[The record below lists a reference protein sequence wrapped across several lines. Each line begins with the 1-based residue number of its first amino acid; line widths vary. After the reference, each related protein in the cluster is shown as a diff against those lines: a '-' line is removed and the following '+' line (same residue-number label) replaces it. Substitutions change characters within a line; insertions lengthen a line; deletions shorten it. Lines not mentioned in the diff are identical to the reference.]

1 MPRRSFPASSFLV
14 NFHGNPGRNRAPTG
28 YAVRYGGGLPGVPR
42 PFISYPGDVYA
53 SEGGVSCVA
62 RFRRVTFS
70 LPNFR
75 TTFFHRVCTLTD
87 RSAQDTWIATLGQ
100 LEMEL
105 PRTTFDTWLKETEG
119 LAFEGMD
126 LLVQVPSVFTIAWL
140 EQRMYQTILRA
151 LRQSSGELLDVRFQV
166 SGEVG
171 PDNAQPPSANGNAD
185 GATPAPTAPA
195 ARAASAPVSTGVN
208 FDRKYSFNSFVVGTS
223 NRMAFSAAQAVADAP
238 GQAYNPLFLYS
249 GVGLG
254 KTHLLHAIGQQASR
268 SGKSVLY
275 VSSEQFTNDFISAIR
290 NRTTEEFR
298 QRYRSVQ
305 VLLIDDVQ
313 FMSGKEQTQE
323 GFFHT
328 FNDLHTAGYQIVLT
342 SDRPPKAL
350 ALLEDR
356 LRSRFEWGLIADIQ
370 PPDLETRMAILSAKA
385 EQLNTII
392 EESVLE
398 LIAKR
403 VQKNVREL
411 EGSLNRVVAYS
422 QLMSVPMNMEST
434 SRLLDDL
441 TLDTARHAIDP
452 ERILEEVS
460 RQYKVSS
467 ADLLGRNRSKT
478 IALARQVAMYL
489 LIYELE
495 LSPTEVGRL
504 LGNRDHSTVIHGA
517 GKINGEINEDYHLRQ
532 NVLTIKEAI
541 FT

>member
-1 MPRRSFPASSFLV
+1 MLAGNLFVTYFGTTSS
-14 NFHGNPGRNRAPTG
+14 HRA
-28 YAVRYGGGLPGVPR
+28 R
-42 PFISYPGDVYA
+42 
-53 SEGGVSCVA
+53 
-62 RFRRVTFS
+62 
-70 LPNFR
+70 
-75 TTFFHRVCTLTD
+75 TLTN
-87 RSAQDTWIATLGQ
+87 RSPHDTWTATLGQ

-105 PRTTFDTWLKETEG
+105 PRATFDTWLKETEG
-119 LAFEGMD
+119 LAFDGMD

-140 EQRMYQTILRA
+140 AQRMYQTILRA
-151 LRQSSGELLDVRFQV
+151 LRQSSGDLLDVRFQV
-166 SGEVG
+166 SSEVG
-171 PDNAQPPSANGNAD
+171 GDEVEPPSVSRQVNGA
-185 GATPAPTAPA
+185 GSVMSAP
-195 ARAASAPVSTGVN
+195 SAPVPSGVN
-208 FDRKYSFNSFVVGTS
+208 FDRKYSFNNFVVGTS

-254 KTHLLHAIGQQASR
+254 KTHLLHAIGQEASR
-268 SGKSVLY
+268 NGHSVLY

-370 PPDLETRMAILSAKA
+370 PPDLETRMAILSSKA
-385 EQLNTII
+385 DQLKTII

-422 QLMSVPMNMEST
+422 QLMSIPVTLEST

-441 TLDTARHAIDP
+441 TSDTARHAIDP
-452 ERILEEVS
+452 ERILEEVA
-460 RQYKVSS
+460 RQYKVTTP
-467 ADLLGRNRSKT
+467 DLLGRNRSKT

-495 LSPTEVGRL
+495 LSPTQVGRL

>member
-1 MPRRSFPASSFLV
+1 MTNENTNTS
-14 NFHGNPGRNRAPTG
+14 
-28 YAVRYGGGLPGVPR
+28 
-42 PFISYPGDVYA
+42 
-53 SEGGVSCVA
+53 A
-62 RFRRVTFS
+62 RE
-70 LPNFR
+70 
-75 TTFFHRVCTLTD
+75 
-87 RSAQDTWIATLGQ
+87 TWNATLGQ
-100 LEMEL
+100 LELEL
-105 PRTTFDTWLKETEG
+105 PRATFDTWLKQTEG
-119 LAFEGMD
+119 IGFNGTD
-126 LLVQVPSVFTIAWL
+126 LLVEVPSVFTIAQL

-151 LRQSSGELLDVRFQV
+151 LRQASGQPLDVRFQV
-166 SGEVG
+166 SPEIAEQGGRYSAQDSG
-171 PDNAQPPSANGNAD
+171 PRNAG
-185 GATPAPTAPA
+185 TPAEPGGESGQPVPA
-195 ARAASAPVSTGVN
+195 VTGLSL
-208 FDRKYSFNSFVVGTS
+208 DDKYSFNSFVVGNS

-254 KTHLLHAIGQQASR
+254 KTHLLHAIGQESARQGR
-268 SGKSVLY
+268 SVLY

-298 QRYRSVQ
+298 RRYRSVQ

-342 SDRPPKAL
+342 SDRPPKSL

-370 PPDLETRMAILSAKA
+370 PPDLETRMAILFAKA
-385 EQLNTII
+385 GQLKTAL

-422 QLMSVPMNMEST
+422 QLLNTPVTLEST

-441 TLDTARHAIDP
+441 TQDTARHAIVP
-452 ERILEEVS
+452 ERILEQVS
-460 RQYKVSS
+460 RHYRVSNG
-467 ADLLGRNRSKT
+467 DLLGRSRSKT

-517 GKINGEINEDYHLRQ
+517 GKINGEINEDYQLRQ
-532 NVLTIKEAI
+532 DVLTIKEAI

>member
-1 MPRRSFPASSFLV
+1 M
-14 NFHGNPGRNRAPTG
+14 
-28 YAVRYGGGLPGVPR
+28 
-42 PFISYPGDVYA
+42 
-53 SEGGVSCVA
+53 
-62 RFRRVTFS
+62 
-70 LPNFR
+70 
-75 TTFFHRVCTLTD
+75 TD
-87 RSAQDTWIATLGQ
+87 RSPQDTWIATLGQ

-151 LRQSSGELLDVRFQV
+151 LRQSSGDLLDVRFQV

-171 PDNAQPPSANGNAD
+171 GEDAQTSAVSRQVNGSD
-185 GATPAPTAPA
+185 YPAPAPVA
-195 ARAASAPVSTGVN
+195 PAPVSTGVN
-208 FDRKYSFNSFVVGTS
+208 FDRKYSFNNFVVGTS

-254 KTHLLHAIGQQASR
+254 KTHLLHAIGQQAAR

-370 PPDLETRMAILSAKA
+370 PPDLETRMAILSTKA

-422 QLMSVPMNMEST
+422 QLMSVPMNLEST

-460 RQYKVSS
+460 RQYKVAA
-467 ADLLGRNRSKT
+467 ADLLGRNRRKT

>member
-1 MPRRSFPASSFLV
+1 M
-14 NFHGNPGRNRAPTG
+14 
-28 YAVRYGGGLPGVPR
+28 
-42 PFISYPGDVYA
+42 
-53 SEGGVSCVA
+53 
-62 RFRRVTFS
+62 
-70 LPNFR
+70 
-75 TTFFHRVCTLTD
+75 TD
-87 RSAQDTWIATLGQ
+87 SSAQNTWTATLGQ

-105 PRTTFDTWLKETEG
+105 PRATFDTWLKDTEG
-119 LAFEGMD
+119 LAFDGMD

-151 LRQSSGELLDVRFQV
+151 LRQSSGEPLDVRFRV
-166 SGEVG
+166 PSEIGEEEADPPPAGGAANASG
-171 PDNAQPPSANGNAD
+171 S
-185 GATPAPTAPA
+185 PAP
-195 ARAASAPVSTGVN
+195 PVPMNAGVN
-208 FDRKYSFNSFVVGTS
+208 FDRKYSFNNFVVGTS

-254 KTHLLHAIGQQASR
+254 KTHLLHAIGQEAAR
-268 SGKSVLY
+268 NGHSVLY

-370 PPDLETRMAILSAKA
+370 PPDLETRMAILSSKA
-385 EQLNTII
+385 DQLKTIV

-422 QLMSVPMNMEST
+422 QLMSIPVTLEST

-441 TLDTARHAIDP
+441 THDIARHAIDR
-452 ERILEEVS
+452 EKILDEVS
-460 RQYKVSS
+460 RHYKVST
-467 ADLLGRNRSKT
+467 ADLLGRSRSKN

>member
-1 MPRRSFPASSFLV
+1 M
-14 NFHGNPGRNRAPTG
+14 
-28 YAVRYGGGLPGVPR
+28 
-42 PFISYPGDVYA
+42 
-53 SEGGVSCVA
+53 
-62 RFRRVTFS
+62 
-70 LPNFR
+70 
-75 TTFFHRVCTLTD
+75 TD
-87 RSAQDTWIATLGQ
+87 RSAQDTWHATLGQ

-105 PRTTFDTWLKETEG
+105 PKATFETWLKETEG
-119 LAFEGMD
+119 LAFDGMD
-126 LLVQVPSVFTIAWL
+126 LLVQAPSVFTIAWL

-151 LRQSSGELLDVRFQV
+151 LRQSSGESLDVRFQV
-166 SGEVG
+166 SSEIGEVG
-171 PDNAQPPSANGNAD
+171 GDEAQPASGGIQDNGT
-185 GATPAPTAPA
+185 GYPA
-195 ARAASAPVSTGVN
+195 AAPVSAVPLSSGVN
-208 FDRKYSFNSFVVGTS
+208 FDRKYSFNGFVVGTS

-238 GQAYNPLFLYS
+238 GQAYNPLFIYS

-254 KTHLLHAIGQQASR
+254 KTHLLHAIGQEASR
-268 SGKSVLY
+268 NGKSVLY

-385 EQLNTII
+385 DHLNAII
-392 EESVLE
+392 EDSVLE

-411 EGSLNRVVAYS
+411 EGSLNRVVAS
-422 QLMSVPMNMEST
+422 AQLMSIPITLEST
-434 SRLLDDL
+434 SRMLDDL

-452 ERILEEVS
+452 ERILEEVA
-460 RQYKVSS
+460 RQYKVQQP
-467 ADLLGRNRSKT
+467 DLLGRSRSKT

-495 LSPTEVGRL
+495 LSPTQVGRL

>member
-1 MPRRSFPASSFLV
+1 MA
-14 NFHGNPGRNRAPTG
+14 GRWQ
-28 YAVRYGGGLPGVPR
+28 
-42 PFISYPGDVYA
+42 
-53 SEGGVSCVA
+53 
-62 RFRRVTFS
+62 VTFS
-70 LPNFR
+70 LPVFR
-75 TTFFHRVCTLTD
+75 TTFHHRVCTLTD
-87 RSAQDTWIATLGQ
+87 ISAQDTWIATLGQ

-105 PRTTFDTWLKETEG
+105 PRTTFDTWLKDTEG
-119 LAFEGMD
+119 LTFNGMD

-166 SGEVG
+166 SAEVDSEG
-171 PDNAQPPSANGNAD
+171 VDPPSVNGNGQGNGNAA
-185 GATPAPTAPA
+185 GHVPAAPASPAPMP
-195 ARAASAPVSTGVN
+195 TGVN
-208 FDRKYSFNSFVVGTS
+208 FDRKYSFNNFVVGNS

-238 GQAYNPLFLYS
+238 GQSYNPLFLYS

-370 PPDLETRMAILSAKA
+370 APDLETRMAILSAKA
-385 EQLNTII
+385 EQLNTFI

-422 QLMSVPMNMEST
+422 QLMSVPMNLEST

-452 ERILEEVS
+452 ERILVEVS
-460 RQYKVSS
+460 RQYKVTT
-467 ADLLGRNRSKT
+467 ADLLGRSRSKT
-478 IALARQVAMYL
+478 IALARQIAMYL

-517 GKINGEINEDYHLRQ
+517 GKINGEINEDNHLRQ

>member
-1 MPRRSFPASSFLV
+1 M
-14 NFHGNPGRNRAPTG
+14 
-28 YAVRYGGGLPGVPR
+28 
-42 PFISYPGDVYA
+42 
-53 SEGGVSCVA
+53 
-62 RFRRVTFS
+62 
-70 LPNFR
+70 
-75 TTFFHRVCTLTD
+75 
-87 RSAQDTWIATLGQ
+87 GQ

-105 PRTTFDTWLKETEG
+105 PRATFDTWLKDTEG
-119 LAFEGMD
+119 MAFDGMD

-151 LRQSSGELLDVRFQV
+151 LRQSSGELLDVRFRV
-166 SGEVG
+166 SSDTAEEELE
-171 PDNAQPPSANGNAD
+171 PPSVSRSSNGGGASSPVSAAP
-185 GATPAPTAPA
+185 ATPMNA
-195 ARAASAPVSTGVN
+195 GVN
-208 FDRKYSFNSFVVGTS
+208 FDRKYSFNNFVVGTS

-238 GQAYNPLFLYS
+238 GQSYNPLFLYS

-254 KTHLLHAIGQQASR
+254 KTHLLHAVGQEAAR
-268 SGKSVLY
+268 HGHSVLY

-370 PPDLETRMAILSAKA
+370 PPDLETRMAILSSKA
-385 EQLNTII
+385 DQLKTII
-392 EESVLE
+392 EDSVLE

-422 QLMSVPMNMEST
+422 QLMSIPVTLEST

-441 TLDTARHAIDP
+441 TQDIARHAIDR
-452 ERILEEVS
+452 EKILDEVS
-460 RQYKVSS
+460 RHYKVTT
-467 ADLLGRNRSKT
+467 ADLLGRSRSKT

-517 GKINGEINEDYHLRQ
+517 GKISGDINEDYHLRQ

>member
-1 MPRRSFPASSFLV
+1 MRGRMLAGNLFVTYFGTTSS
-14 NFHGNPGRNRAPTG
+14 HRA
-28 YAVRYGGGLPGVPR
+28 R
-42 PFISYPGDVYA
+42 
-53 SEGGVSCVA
+53 
-62 RFRRVTFS
+62 
-70 LPNFR
+70 
-75 TTFFHRVCTLTD
+75 TLTN
-87 RSAQDTWIATLGQ
+87 RSPHDTWTATLGQ

-105 PRTTFDTWLKETEG
+105 PRATFDTWLKETEG
-119 LAFEGMD
+119 LAFDGMD

-151 LRQSSGELLDVRFQV
+151 LRQSSGDLLDVRFQV
-166 SGEVG
+166 SSEVG
-171 PDNAQPPSANGNAD
+171 GDEVEPPTVSRQVNGAGSVMSA
-185 GATPAPTAPA
+185 P
-195 ARAASAPVSTGVN
+195 SAPVPSGVN
-208 FDRKYSFNSFVVGTS
+208 FDRKYSFNNFVVGTS

-254 KTHLLHAIGQQASR
+254 KTHLLHAIGQEASR
-268 SGKSVLY
+268 NGHSVLY

-370 PPDLETRMAILSAKA
+370 PPDLETRMAILSSKA
-385 EQLNTII
+385 DQLKTII

-422 QLMSVPMNMEST
+422 QLMSIPVTLEST

-441 TLDTARHAIDP
+441 TSDTARHAIDP
-452 ERILEEVS
+452 ERILEEVA
-460 RQYKVSS
+460 RQYKV
-467 ADLLGRNRSKT
+467 ATPDLLGRNRSKT

-495 LSPTEVGRL
+495 LSPTQVGRL

>member
-1 MPRRSFPASSFLV
+1 
-14 NFHGNPGRNRAPTG
+14 
-28 YAVRYGGGLPGVPR
+28 
-42 PFISYPGDVYA
+42 
-53 SEGGVSCVA
+53 
-62 RFRRVTFS
+62 
-70 LPNFR
+70 
-75 TTFFHRVCTLTD
+75 
-87 RSAQDTWIATLGQ
+87 
-100 LEMEL
+100 MEL

-119 LAFEGMD
+119 LAFDGMD
-126 LLVQVPSVFTIAWL
+126 LLVQVPSFFTIAWL

-151 LRQSSGELLDVRFQV
+151 LRQCSGEPLDVRFQV
-166 SGEVG
+166 SPEVEAEEL
-171 PDNAQPPSANGNAD
+171 DSPPASSNGN
-185 GATPAPTAPA
+185 GTAPA
-195 ARAASAPVSTGVN
+195 APTPVSSAPLSAGVN
-208 FDRKYSFNSFVVGTS
+208 FDRKYSFNNFVVGNS

-268 SGKSVLY
+268 NGCSVLY

-290 NRTTEEFR
+290 NRTTEQFR

-370 PPDLETRMAILSAKA
+370 APDLETRMAILSSKA
-385 EQLNTII
+385 DQLNTII
-392 EESVLE
+392 GESVLE

-422 QLMSVPMNMEST
+422 QLMSIPVTLEST

-460 RQYKVSS
+460 RQYKVST
-467 ADLLGRNRSKT
+467 ADLLGRSRSKT

>member
-1 MPRRSFPASSFLV
+1 M
-14 NFHGNPGRNRAPTG
+14 
-28 YAVRYGGGLPGVPR
+28 
-42 PFISYPGDVYA
+42 
-53 SEGGVSCVA
+53 
-62 RFRRVTFS
+62 
-70 LPNFR
+70 
-75 TTFFHRVCTLTD
+75 TD
-87 RSAQDTWIATLGQ
+87 RSPQDTWIATLGQ

-119 LAFEGMD
+119 LAFDGMD

-151 LRQSSGELLDVRFQV
+151 LRQSSGDLLDVRFQV

-171 PDNAQPPSANGNAD
+171 GEDAQTSAVSRQVNGSD
-185 GATPAPTAPA
+185 YPAPAPV
-195 ARAASAPVSTGVN
+195 SPAPVSTGVN
-208 FDRKYSFNSFVVGTS
+208 FDRKYSFNNFVVGTS

-254 KTHLLHAIGQQASR
+254 KTHLLHAVGQQASR

-370 PPDLETRMAILSAKA
+370 PPDLETRMAILSTKA

-422 QLMSVPMNMEST
+422 QLMSVPMNLEST

-460 RQYKVSS
+460 RQYKVAA

>member
-1 MPRRSFPASSFLV
+1 M
-14 NFHGNPGRNRAPTG
+14 
-28 YAVRYGGGLPGVPR
+28 
-42 PFISYPGDVYA
+42 
-53 SEGGVSCVA
+53 
-62 RFRRVTFS
+62 
-70 LPNFR
+70 
-75 TTFFHRVCTLTD
+75 TD
-87 RSAQDTWIATLGQ
+87 RSPQDTWIATLGQ

-151 LRQSSGELLDVRFQV
+151 LRQSSGDLLDVRFQV

-171 PDNAQPPSANGNAD
+171 GEDAQTSAVSRQVNGSD
-185 GATPAPTAPA
+185 YPAPAPV
-195 ARAASAPVSTGVN
+195 SPAPVSTGVN
-208 FDRKYSFNSFVVGTS
+208 FDRKYSFNNFVVGTS

-254 KTHLLHAIGQQASR
+254 KTHLLHAVGQQASR

-370 PPDLETRMAILSAKA
+370 PPDLETRMAILSTKA

-422 QLMSVPMNMEST
+422 QLMSVPMNLEST

-460 RQYKVSS
+460 RQYKVAA

>member
-1 MPRRSFPASSFLV
+1 M
-14 NFHGNPGRNRAPTG
+14 TD
-28 YAVRYGGGLPGVPR
+28 
-42 PFISYPGDVYA
+42 ISPK
-53 SEGGVSCVA
+53 E
-62 RFRRVTFS
+62 
-70 LPNFR
+70 
-75 TTFFHRVCTLTD
+75 
-87 RSAQDTWIATLGQ
+87 TWNATLGQ
-100 LEMEL
+100 LELEV
-105 PRTTFDTWLKETEG
+105 PRATFDTWLKQTEG
-119 LAFEGMD
+119 IAFDGLD
-126 LLVQVPSVFTIAWL
+126 LLVEVPSVFAVEWL
-140 EQRMYQTILRA
+140 EQRMYQTILRT
-151 LRQSSGELLDVRFQV
+151 LRRVAGQPFDVRFQV
-166 SGEVG
+166 QPDPKITAAAATAAAGTAAAATDGPNRPMGTSAQDYAYAADSSDAAPGADSGR
-171 PDNAQPPSANGNAD
+171 PP
-185 GATPAPTAPA
+185 
-195 ARAASAPVSTGVN
+195 ARLPSDTGLSFNV
-208 FDRKYSFNSFVVGTS
+208 KHSFNSFVVGNS

-254 KTHLLHAIGQQASR
+254 KTHLLQAIGQQATR
-268 SGKSVLY
+268 NGQTVLY
-275 VSSEQFTNDFISAIR
+275 VSSEQFTNEFISAIR

-298 QRYRSVQ
+298 RRYRSVH

-370 PPDLETRMAILSAKA
+370 PPDLETRMAILAAKA
-385 EQLNTII
+385 DALQVTL

-422 QLMSVPMNMEST
+422 QLMNTPITLEST

-452 ERILEEVS
+452 ERILEQVS
-460 RQYKVSS
+460 RHYKV
-467 ADLLGRNRSKT
+467 ANEDLVGRSRSKT

-495 LSPTEVGRL
+495 LSPTDVGRL

-517 GKINGEINEDYHLRQ
+517 GKINGEINEDYQLRQ

>member
-1 MPRRSFPASSFLV
+1 M
-14 NFHGNPGRNRAPTG
+14 
-28 YAVRYGGGLPGVPR
+28 
-42 PFISYPGDVYA
+42 
-53 SEGGVSCVA
+53 
-62 RFRRVTFS
+62 
-70 LPNFR
+70 
-75 TTFFHRVCTLTD
+75 TD
-87 RSAQDTWIATLGQ
+87 RSPQDTWIATLGQ

-119 LAFEGMD
+119 LAFDGMD

-151 LRQSSGELLDVRFQV
+151 LRQSSGDLLDVRFQV

-171 PDNAQPPSANGNAD
+171 GEDAQ
-185 GATPAPTAPA
+185 TPAVSRQVNGSDYPVP
-195 ARAASAPVSTGVN
+195 APVSTGVN
-208 FDRKYSFNSFVVGTS
+208 FDRKYSFNNFVVGTS

-370 PPDLETRMAILSAKA
+370 PPDLETRMAILSTKA

-422 QLMSVPMNMEST
+422 QLMSVPMNLEST

-460 RQYKVSS
+460 RQYKVAT

>member
-1 MPRRSFPASSFLV
+1 MTNDNTNTS
-14 NFHGNPGRNRAPTG
+14 
-28 YAVRYGGGLPGVPR
+28 
-42 PFISYPGDVYA
+42 
-53 SEGGVSCVA
+53 A
-62 RFRRVTFS
+62 RE
-70 LPNFR
+70 
-75 TTFFHRVCTLTD
+75 
-87 RSAQDTWIATLGQ
+87 TWNATLGQ
-100 LEMEL
+100 LELEL
-105 PRTTFDTWLKETEG
+105 PRATFDTWLKQTEG
-119 LAFEGMD
+119 IGFNGTD
-126 LLVQVPSVFTIAWL
+126 LLVEVPSVFTIAQL

-151 LRQSSGELLDVRFQV
+151 LRQASGQPLDVRFQV
-166 SGEVG
+166 SPEIAEQGG
-171 PDNAQPPSANGNAD
+171 RYSTQDSDPRNPG
-185 GATPAPTAPA
+185 TPAEPA
-195 ARAASAPVSTGVN
+195 GESGQPVPAVTGLSL
-208 FDRKYSFNSFVVGTS
+208 DDKYSFNSFVVGNS

-254 KTHLLHAIGQQASR
+254 KTHLLHAIGQESARQGR
-268 SGKSVLY
+268 SVLY

-298 QRYRSVQ
+298 RRYRSVQ

-342 SDRPPKAL
+342 SDRPPKSL

-370 PPDLETRMAILSAKA
+370 PPDLETRMAILFAKA
-385 EQLNTII
+385 GQLKTAL

-422 QLMSVPMNMEST
+422 QLLNTPVTLEST

-441 TLDTARHAIDP
+441 TQDTARHAIVP
-452 ERILEEVS
+452 ERILEQVS
-460 RQYKVSS
+460 RHYRVSNG
-467 ADLLGRNRSKT
+467 DLLGRSRSKT

-517 GKINGEINEDYHLRQ
+517 GKINGEINEDYQLRQ
-532 NVLTIKEAI
+532 DVLTIKEAI

>member
-1 MPRRSFPASSFLV
+1 MLAGNLFVTYFGTTSS
-14 NFHGNPGRNRAPTG
+14 HRA
-28 YAVRYGGGLPGVPR
+28 R
-42 PFISYPGDVYA
+42 
-53 SEGGVSCVA
+53 
-62 RFRRVTFS
+62 
-70 LPNFR
+70 
-75 TTFFHRVCTLTD
+75 TLTN
-87 RSAQDTWIATLGQ
+87 RSPHDTWTATLGQ

-105 PRTTFDTWLKETEG
+105 PRATFDTWLKETEG
-119 LAFEGMD
+119 LAFDGMD

-151 LRQSSGELLDVRFQV
+151 LRQSSGDLLDVRFQV
-166 SGEVG
+166 SSEVG
-171 PDNAQPPSANGNAD
+171 GDEVEPPSVSRQVNGA
-185 GATPAPTAPA
+185 GSVMSAP
-195 ARAASAPVSTGVN
+195 SAPVPSGVN
-208 FDRKYSFNSFVVGTS
+208 FDRKYSFNNFVVGTS

-254 KTHLLHAIGQQASR
+254 KTHLLHAIGQEASR
-268 SGKSVLY
+268 NGHSVLY

-370 PPDLETRMAILSAKA
+370 PPDLETRMAILSSKA
-385 EQLNTII
+385 DQLKTII

-422 QLMSVPMNMEST
+422 QLMSIPVTLEST

-441 TLDTARHAIDP
+441 TSDTARHAIDP
-452 ERILEEVS
+452 ERILEEVA
-460 RQYKVSS
+460 RQYKV
-467 ADLLGRNRSKT
+467 ATPDLLGRNRSKT

-495 LSPTEVGRL
+495 LSPTQVGRL

>member
-1 MPRRSFPASSFLV
+1 MTERGAK
-14 NFHGNPGRNRAPTG
+14 
-28 YAVRYGGGLPGVPR
+28 
-42 PFISYPGDVYA
+42 
-53 SEGGVSCVA
+53 E
-62 RFRRVTFS
+62 
-70 LPNFR
+70 
-75 TTFFHRVCTLTD
+75 
-87 RSAQDTWIATLGQ
+87 TWMATLGQ
-100 LEMEL
+100 LELEL
-105 PRTTFDTWLKETEG
+105 SRATFDAWLQDTEG
-119 LAFEGMD
+119 IAFDGTD
-126 LLVQVPSVFTIAWL
+126 LLVQVPSVFAIAWL

-166 SGEVG
+166 SAEVA
-171 PDNAQPPSANGNAD
+171 DETAAPPSGGEDRKDSGNGSE
-185 GATPAPTAPA
+185 A
-195 ARAASAPVSTGVN
+195 ASGVASAPVTRGVN
-208 FDRKYSFNSFVVGTS
+208 FDGKYSFNCFVVGNS

-238 GQAYNPLFLYS
+238 GQSYNPLFLYS

-254 KTHLLHAIGQQASR
+254 KTHLLHAVGQEAAR

-370 PPDLETRMAILSAKA
+370 PPDLETRMAILWAKA
-385 EQLNTII
+385 DQLQTTI

-422 QLMSVPMNMEST
+422 QLMNIPITLEST

-441 TLDTARHAIDP
+441 TMDTARHAIDP
-452 ERILEEVS
+452 ERILEEVG
-460 RQYKVSS
+460 RQYKVTN
-467 ADLLGRNRSKT
+467 ADLLGRSRSKT

-517 GKINGEINEDYHLRQ
+517 GKINGEINEDYHIRQ

>member
-1 MPRRSFPASSFLV
+1 MTNDNTNTS
-14 NFHGNPGRNRAPTG
+14 
-28 YAVRYGGGLPGVPR
+28 
-42 PFISYPGDVYA
+42 
-53 SEGGVSCVA
+53 A
-62 RFRRVTFS
+62 RE
-70 LPNFR
+70 
-75 TTFFHRVCTLTD
+75 
-87 RSAQDTWIATLGQ
+87 TWNATLGQ
-100 LEMEL
+100 LELEL
-105 PRTTFDTWLKETEG
+105 PRATFDTWLKQTEG
-119 LAFEGMD
+119 IGFNGTD
-126 LLVQVPSVFTIAWL
+126 LLVEVPSVFTIAQL

-151 LRQSSGELLDVRFQV
+151 LRQASGQPLDVRFQV
-166 SGEVG
+166 SPEIAEQGGRYSTSEG
-171 PDNAQPPSANGNAD
+171 DPRNAG
-185 GATPAPTAPA
+185 TPAEPA
-195 ARAASAPVSTGVN
+195 SESGQPVPAVTGLSL
-208 FDRKYSFNSFVVGTS
+208 DDKYSFNSFVVGNS

-254 KTHLLHAIGQQASR
+254 KTHLLHAIGQESARQGR
-268 SGKSVLY
+268 SVLY

-298 QRYRSVQ
+298 RRYRSVQ

-342 SDRPPKAL
+342 SDRPPKSL

-370 PPDLETRMAILSAKA
+370 PPDLETRMAILFAKA
-385 EQLNTII
+385 GQLKTAL

-422 QLMSVPMNMEST
+422 QLLNTPVTLEST

-441 TLDTARHAIDP
+441 TQDTARHAIVP
-452 ERILEEVS
+452 ERILEQVS
-460 RQYKVSS
+460 RHYRVSNG
-467 ADLLGRNRSKT
+467 DLLGRSRSKT

-517 GKINGEINEDYHLRQ
+517 GKINGEINEDYQLRQ
-532 NVLTIKEAI
+532 DVLTIKEAI